1 MLEALTITITR
12 HGRAPFG
19 VSDEA
24 MDGQCWKPL
33 TFVFPFQLALFV
45 AAMGYMEGRDTNG
58 VKDKFSDVS
67 LRSVSQQDCL
77 AEMIIFGFRLADVSA

>member
-12 HGRAPFG
+12 HGRAPF
-19 VSDEA
+19 
-24 MDGQCWKPL
+24 
-33 TFVFPFQLALFV
+33 
-45 AAMGYMEGRDTNG
+45 GYMEGRDTNG